1 MINLVKSS
9 RPAAARDTLV
19 ILDDVAR
26 LRQLDLAR
34 NDRQYLLEQLEADP
48 ALAMCDISGRLVL
61 VHLVKDAS
69 AHVQLEKARRAGARR
84 PSSWACMPRAS

>member
-34 NDRQYLLEQLEADP
+34 NDRQYLLEQRPL
-48 ALAMCDISGRLVL
+48 DICGHGDHRCQCRWCVEP
-61 VHLVKDAS
+61 H
-69 AHVQLEKARRAGARR
+69 R
-84 PSSWACMPRAS
+84 